1 MIKNEPN
8 CCVMHNECGSRKSL
22 FSNEEKEIIL

>member
-22 FSNEEKEIIL
+22 FSNEEEIIL